1 MPAKK
6 KSRVL
11 SRGNPQPSSS
21 GEASTRKT
29 SRAAGHHVQA
39 THAAPVRRPPSRSKN
54 DLWIAPKTSLTRQDN
69 EVMSWS
75 LHSRPLSEAR
85 LLELADIALGLRKPE
100 PFRRSKSLFLTQ
112 NAKRSN

>member
-1 MPAKK
+1 
-6 KSRVL
+6 
-11 SRGNPQPSSS
+11 
-21 GEASTRKT
+21 
-29 SRAAGHHVQA
+29 
-39 THAAPVRRPPSRSKN
+39 
-54 DLWIAPKTSLTRQDN
+54 
-69 EVMSWS
+69 MSWS

>member
-21 GEASTRKT
+21 VEASTRKT
-29 SRAAGHHVQA
+29 SHAADHVQA
-39 THAAPVRRPPSRSKN
+39 TRALVRRSPSRSKN
-54 DLWIAPKTSLTRQDN
+54 DLWIAPRTSFTRQDN

-85 LLELADIALGLRKPE
+85 LLELADIALGLRKPQ
-100 PFRRSKSLFLTQ
+100 PFRKSKSLFLTQ